1 MNYHTKFSNT
11 FYKQLPSKNFNFQT
25 LNIQSYI
32 IPPPDPLI
40 QRQSIPLNPP
50 KFGRN
55 NIYITLSPFNYQTS
69 KTEEFTLKKRDH
81 FTCTDRDYSLDIY
94 INSYK
99 VLKKLI
105 FSKEK
110 VEKEGRVTIENI
122 VNLRENKNKT
132 KKKNNKKSILNYK
145 NLDTLEL
152 IKNNN
157 LDLNNILI
165 FESRFESGNLQLAYL
180 IESPYYDDE
189 YFNEIEKYQLFLHN
203 DTNTTGYTQWFFFR
217 VSNTKKN
224 KKVNFAI
231 MNLMRK
237 RTRYSNGLKIW
248 FYSKKLNQEKNL
260 GWHHTIEEVKYY
272 KNSLY
277 RMLKGKRQYYYT
289 LSFDFTF
296 PYDDDEIY
304 FANCIPY
311 TYTDLMRKLNEY
323 QKYENSKYPYFH
335 RKTLCQ
341 TLSGNDV
348 DYITI
353 NNSFITI
360 NNSNLNNNKSINFNN
375 NNIINY
381 SINNNNYE
389 ELKKIS
395 NQKEG
400 VVLIGRQHPSETV
413 GSWALNGAIDFL
425 LSESDEAKYLRDN
438 IIFKIIPMINVDGV
452 IAGNTRTSFA
462 GCDLNRRWNNPNEF
476 LHPEIYY
483 TKNLIMKF
491 NNQRKINYII
501 DFHGHF
507 GAFNSF
513 FYANHKDDFISC
525 KFFPFSTSKKSS
537 IISFEKSGFSMPKF
551 KEGTGRINL
560 FKEFNIENV
569 VTLETSYF
577 GCVKGNYAYQYFNVD
592 SLKEIGRDI
601 CIGILYSY
609 YHSNNKFGIENLINY
624 PEMKNKIEDENKKI
638 ENEFNKYIEDIKNK
652 KNNNLNNNENI
663 KNSND
668 DLEEDYDIENAQS
681 ESESEPSLDNLDIEE
696 IKKLLPKEKGNKKKK
711 KSKKLKISGL
721 SSMKRTTL
729 ELFNKNNINNHNL
742 NSVSLPKLSQNIISS
757 SKNSTTNINLKS
769 PNSNSKIKSNYK
781 INSSPSFN
789 TIISSRPERKNNV
802 INNIKITSSIQISN
816 NESNV
821 NNLINDENK
830 AEMGTQTEEIF
841 FKMHWSYFI
850 GHFPILSPENFERY
864 EKNNPIFVGKKLTR
878 KINSNRDN
886 NNNLQYSNTNNNK
899 YNVQGSNYNNY
910 IYGERNNTGFSGNYN
925 INITFNSLA
934 KGTILLNKLPPKKS
948 SNNTI
953 YSFNKIN
960 NATINK
966 NNTNNSNNNLTQGI
980 KLSLRTITTK
990 HKSNYSL
997 QNIEQRNFI

>member
-1 MNYHTKFSNT
+1 
-11 FYKQLPSKNFNFQT
+11 
-25 LNIQSYI
+25 
-32 IPPPDPLI
+32 
-40 QRQSIPLNPP
+40 
-50 KFGRN
+50 
-55 NIYITLSPFNYQTS
+55 
-69 KTEEFTLKKRDH
+69 
-81 FTCTDRDYSLDIY
+81 
-94 INSYK
+94 
-99 VLKKLI
+99 
-105 FSKEK
+105 
-110 VEKEGRVTIENI
+110 
-122 VNLRENKNKT
+122 
-132 KKKNNKKSILNYK
+132 
-145 NLDTLEL
+145 
-152 IKNNN
+152 
-157 LDLNNILI
+157 
-165 FESRFESGNLQLAYL
+165 
-180 IESPYYDDE
+180 
-189 YFNEIEKYQLFLHN
+189 
-203 DTNTTGYTQWFFFR
+203 
-217 VSNTKKN
+217 
-224 KKVNFAI
+224 
-231 MNLMRK
+231 
-237 RTRYSNGLKIW
+237 
-248 FYSKKLNQEKNL
+248 
-260 GWHHTIEEVKYY
+260 
-272 KNSLY
+272 
-277 RMLKGKRQYYYT
+277 
-289 LSFDFTF
+289 
-296 PYDDDEIY
+296 
-304 FANCIPY
+304 
-311 TYTDLMRKLNEY
+311 
-323 QKYENSKYPYFH
+323 
-335 RKTLCQ
+335 
-341 TLSGNDV
+341 
-348 DYITI
+348 
-353 NNSFITI
+353 
-360 NNSNLNNNKSINFNN
+360 
-375 NNIINY
+375 
-381 SINNNNYE
+381 
-389 ELKKIS
+389 
-395 NQKEG
+395 
-400 VVLIGRQHPSETV
+400 
-413 GSWALNGAIDFL
+413 
-425 LSESDEAKYLRDN
+425 
-438 IIFKIIPMINVDGV
+438 MINVDGV

-652 KNNNLNNNENI
+652 KNNNLNNNENT
-663 KNSND
+663 KNAND
-668 DLEEDYDIENAQS
+668 DLEEDYDIENAQR

-850 GHFPILSPENFERY
+850 GHFPILSSIPEKI
-864 EKNNPIFVGKKLTR
+864 EKNGQNFVGKKLTR
-878 KINSNRDN
+878 KLNSNREKNNSLQFFN
-886 NNNLQYSNTNNNK
+886 NNSNLQ
-899 YNVQGSNYNNY
+899 NNY
-910 IYGERNNTGFSGNYN
+910 FNNILNGEKISTGFSGNYN
-925 INITFNSLA
+925 INITLNSLA
-934 KGTILLNKLPPKKS
+934 KGAILLNKLPVKKP
-948 SNNTI
+948 SNNI
-953 YSFNKIN
+953 YSFNRNTIINNNSGNNNNTLNQNVKIN
-960 NATINK
+960 LK
-966 NNTNNSNNNLTQGI
+966 TN
-980 KLSLRTITTK
+980 TK
-990 HKSNYSL
+990 HKSNYSMN
-997 QNIEQRNFI
+997 NIEQKNFV